1 MLRILMKKNINI
13 LLKKS
18 ENNGLESL
26 KDPNTFTEY
35 SKSIQEYKYY
45 YKKWKYWRVQPITGS
60 LMY

>member
-1 MLRILMKKNINI
+1 MMIIALFIKFIYMLRILMKKNINI

-45 YKKWKYWRVQPITGS
+45 YKK
-60 LMY
+60 

>member
-1 MLRILMKKNINI
+1 MMIVALFIKFIYMLRILMKKNINI

-45 YKKWKYWRVQPITGS
+45 YKK
-60 LMY
+60 

>member
-1 MLRILMKKNINI
+1 MKKNIYI
-13 LLKKS
+13 LLKKC
-18 ENNGLESL
+18 ENNGLENL

-45 YKKWKYWRVQPITGS
+45 YEEWKYRRVQSYTGS